1 MVSRP
6 AACVYAFVS
15 IAAAVAIAAT
25 PAQAQFRPR
34 PLNDPATGETYHI
47 EGFAGLWW
55 PTADISIAS
64 GGSGSLTGIIGTQ
77 IDFRNDLGLTDQRF
91 PEVRLVLRPA
101 KSHKFRFQYIP
112 ITYTQAATLTRD
124 IKFNGQLYRVN
135 LPVNSS
141 LDWGAYRFS
150 YEYDFIVK
158 NRGFGGFIL
167 DAKYTDVQASLATPV
182 ANLNEVA
189 RAQAPIPALGG
200 IARVYVVP
208 NISITGEVTGFK
220 LPRVSDRYDGHYA
233 DFDIYGTVNVTNN
246 VGAQFGYRLLDVG
259 YLVKNDTG
267 TLTLKGLYV
276 GIVAR
281 Y

>member
-1 MVSRP
+1 MLSRP
-6 AACVYAFVS
+6 AVRLYAAIS
-15 IAAAVAIAAT
+15 IAAVWFIAAT
-25 PAQAQFRPR
+25 PAHAQFRPR

-55 PTADISIAS
+55 PTADITIAS
-64 GGSGSLTGIIGTQ
+64 GGSGALSGIVGTE

-91 PEVRLVLRPA
+91 PEVRLTLRPA
-101 KSHKFRFQYIP
+101 RSHKFRFQYIP
-112 ITYTQAATLTRD
+112 INYTQSTTLNRD
-124 IKFNGQLYRVN
+124 IKFNGQLYHLA

-158 NRGFGGFIL
+158 NRGFGGFVL
-167 DAKYTDVQASLATPV
+167 DAKYTDVQANLATPV
-182 ANLNEVA
+182 ANLNEFA
-189 RAQAPIPALGG
+189 HAQAPIPALGG

-208 NISITGEVTGFK
+208 NISITGEVTAFK
-220 LPRVSDRYDGHYA
+220 LPRIGDRYDGHFA
-233 DFDIYGTVNVTNN
+233 DFDLYGTVNVTNY

-259 YLVKNDTG
+259 YLVKKDTG
-267 TLTLKGLYV
+267 SLTLKGLYL

>member
-1 MVSRP
+1 MLRRP
-6 AACVYAFVS
+6 AIRLYAAIWVAVACA
-15 IAAAVAIAAT
+15 IAAA
-25 PAQAQFRPR
+25 PAHAQFKPR

-47 EGFAGLWW
+47 EGMAGLWW
-55 PTADISIAS
+55 PTADITVAS

-101 KSHKFRFQYIP
+101 RNHKFRFQYIP
-112 ITYTQAATLTRD
+112 INYTQSGTLTRNVQ
-124 IKFNGQLYRVN
+124 FNGQLYRAN

-167 DAKYTDVQASLATPV
+167 DAKYTDVQANLATPIN
-182 ANLNEVA
+182 NLNEFA

-200 IARVYVVP
+200 IVRVYVVP
-208 NISITGEVTGFK
+208 NISITGELTGFK
-220 LPRVSDRYDGHYA
+220 LPNVSNRYDGHYA
-233 DFDIYGTVNVTNN
+233 DFDVYGTVNVTNN

-259 YLVKNDTG
+259 YLVKADTG
-267 TLTLKGLYV
+267 SLTLKGLYL